1 MHVHGRGRGT
11 GHGRGR
17 GRGPTAYDW
26 HDAWNPSAVH
36 SFGHTSK
43 ANLRGPSCQRCKH
56 WALTNEVP
64 PLCMPIPPGAP
75 ESYDKAM
82 RQTPTE
88 TGLAHENHLRALAKR
103 HAQTHI
109 ERPGALTFFIGD
121 TAVCELC
128 NLTVVMGWQKKPRKE
143 HCKTRQHDFNYR
155 LYSSFFHNEVKQ
167 HKALRDE
174 LVKTHHLGDARSRVE
189 KMAERVGVKNL
200 MDWYHVPGDQAGLKV
215 ALADLVYTRF
225 PLRQLCDDTEKAV
238 RRHLHYARAILC
250 YRVAKSYLT
259 ERPGDAYT
267 VGMLIAPY
275 VCEVTKVRK

>member
-1 MHVHGRGRGT
+1 M
-11 GHGRGR
+11 
-17 GRGPTAYDW
+17 
-26 HDAWNPSAVH
+26 PS
-36 SFGHTSK
+36 T
-43 ANLRGPSCQRCKH
+43 
-56 WALTNEVP
+56 
-64 PLCMPIPPGAP
+64 PGAP
-75 ESYDKAM
+75 DDANTP
-82 RQTPTE
+82 TPTE
-88 TGLAHENHLRALAKR
+88 VAPVHDNHLRALAKR
-103 HAQTHI
+103 DARTHI
-109 ERPGALTFFIGD
+109 DRPGTRSFFIGD

-143 HCKTRQHDFNYR
+143 HCKTRQHDSNYR
-155 LYSSFFHNEVKQ
+155 HYSTFFHSEIRH

-174 LVKTHHLGDARSRVE
+174 LEKTHHLGDARSRVE

-200 MDWYHVPGDQAGLKV
+200 MDWYHVPGDQAELKI

-225 PLRQLCDDTEKAV
+225 PLHKLRNDVEQAV

-275 VCEVTKVRK
+275 VCKVTKVKK

>member
-1 MHVHGRGRGT
+1 
-11 GHGRGR
+11 
-17 GRGPTAYDW
+17 
-26 HDAWNPSAVH
+26 
-36 SFGHTSK
+36 
-43 ANLRGPSCQRCKH
+43 
-56 WALTNEVP
+56 
-64 PLCMPIPPGAP
+64 
-75 ESYDKAM
+75 M
-82 RQTPTE
+82 R
-88 TGLAHENHLRALAKR
+88 L
-103 HAQTHI
+103 

-155 LYSSFFHNEVKQ
+155 LYSTFFHNETEQ

-174 LVKTHHLGDARSRVE
+174 LEKTHHLGQARNRVE
-189 KMAERVGVKNL
+189 LMSERVGVKNL

-225 PLRQLCDDTEKAV
+225 LLQQPKIDIKQAV
-238 RRHLHYARAILC
+238 LKHLHYARAILC

-267 VGMLIAPY
+267 VGMLLVPY
-275 VCEVTKVRK
+275 VCKVKMVTKK